1 MAPGWRPGHGGCDVA
16 EPSGPAIVAHVDTT
30 VHPTP
35 VQIDITFTDPT
46 VVAGWRLTRN
56 GGSAVPLLWTS
67 VGALSAISL
76 VDYSAPFG
84 VPVSYTLTVTRPNLT
99 TFAITSN
106 VVTVTESG
114 CWLTSGVDGASVP
127 VTLVSWPTRQREP
140 RTAILDVLNR
150 EDPVALMDAHR
161 TPAGTMTFY
170 TVTDIESDQLA
181 GILAARGPI
190 MFRSGPGRS
199 IKSVTVVVGRIAEN
213 RFSKSGLDQRR
224 MHVIDVQEVKP
235 VPVALPLGATLG
247 GLHSLLPGTLADI
260 ANYRP
265 TLLALSQV
273 RTA

>member
-1 MAPGWRPGHGGCDVA
+1 VA
-16 EPSGPAIVAHVDTT
+16 EPSGPAIVATVDGT

-35 VQIDITFTDPT
+35 VQIDITFTDPSN
-46 VVAGWRLTRN
+46 VAGWRLTRN
-56 GGSAVPLLWTS
+56 GAGTVPLLWTS
-67 VGALSAISL
+67 VGAQSAISV

-84 VPVSYTLTVTRPNLT
+84 IPVSYTLTVSRPDLT

-106 VVTVTESG
+106 TVTVVETG
-114 CWLTSGVDGASVP
+114 CWVTSSVDGVSVP
-127 VTLVSWPTRQREP
+127 VTLVSWPSRSREP
-140 RTAILDVLNR
+140 RTAIIDVLNR

-161 TPAGTMTFY
+161 TPSGVMTFY
-170 TVTDIESDQLA
+170 TETDVESDQLQA
-181 GILAARGPI
+181 VLAARAPV

-199 IKSVTVVVGRIAEN
+199 IKSVSVVVGKIAEN
-213 RFSKSGLDQRR
+213 RYTRSGVDQRR
-224 MHVIDVQEVKP
+224 MHVIEVQEVKP
-235 VPVALPLGATLG
+235 VPVALPLTATLG